1 MAGIVISASLRTRHR
16 GGDAEG
22 VRITFLVHPGFQSLD
37 LTGPLEVFALAGGA
51 YTTEVVAAEHAPVES
66 SSGLAVLPHRAF
78 NDDPVDTLIVVGGP
92 GTAEAVRDERTI
104 AWITATARRARRVGS
119 VCSGAFLLARAGLL
133 DGRRATTH
141 WSACRLLGERFPS
154 VEVDPDPIFVRDD
167 PVWTSA
173 GVTAGIDLALAMVED
188 DLGAAAARTVARH
201 LVVFVQRPGGQ
212 AQFSA
217 QLAAQRPD
225 RPGLR
230 ELQRWIADHLTAD
243 LSVEALAART
253 GLSTRHFARVFR
265 DDVGVTPG
273 AYVESVRVE
282 AARRLLETSAR
293 PLDVIARECGFGTP
307 ETMHRSF
314 RRTVSVTPGDYR
326 RRFRGRASVASR

>member
-1 MAGIVISASLRTRHR
+1 M
-16 GGDAEG
+16 
-22 VRITFLVHPGFQSLD
+22 RITFLVHPGFQSLD
-37 LTGPLEVFALAGGA
+37 LTGPLEVFALAGGTYA
-51 YTTEVVAAEHAPVES
+51 TEVVAAERAPVES

-78 NDDPVDTLIVVGGP
+78 HDDPVDTLIVVGGP

-104 AWITATARRARRVGS
+104 AWITTTARRARRVGS

-141 WSACRLLGERFPS
+141 WSACRLLEERFPS

-188 DLGAAAARTVARH
+188 DLGAAAARTVARQ

-326 RRFRGRASVASR
+326 RRFRGHASVASR

>member
-1 MAGIVISASLRTRHR
+1 M
-16 GGDAEG
+16 
-22 VRITFLVHPGFQSLD
+22 RITFLVHPRFQSLD
-37 LTGPLEVFALAGGA
+37 LTGPLEVFSLADGS
-51 YTTEVVAAEHAPVES
+51 YVTEVVSVDGAPVTS
-66 SSGLAVLPHRAF
+66 SSGLSIAPHRAF
-78 NDDPVDTLIVVGGP
+78 HDDPVDTLIVVGGL
-92 GTAEAVRDERTI
+92 GTAEAVGDDRTI
-104 AWITATARRARRVGS
+104 AWISSVARRARRVGS

-141 WSACRLLGERFPS
+141 WAACHLLAERFPE
-154 VEVDPDPIFVRDD
+154 VDVDPDPIFVRDD

-188 DLGAAAARTVARH
+188 DLGPATARDIARQ

-217 QLAAQRPD
+217 QLAAGRPD

-243 LSVEALAART
+243 LSVEALAARA

-265 DDVGVTPG
+265 DGVGVTP
-273 AYVESVRVE
+273 ASYVESVRVE
-282 AARRLLETSAR
+282 AARRLLETTVR

-314 RRTVSVTPGDYR
+314 KRTVSVTPGDYR
-326 RRFRGRASVASR
+326 RRFRARTPVPTS